1 MNKYTCKAK
10 TVSDDT
16 WVYGYYVQV
25 PQDMGRET
33 AHLIIETDAT
43 YFGAGEFAWSGVR
56 RVDPETVC
64 LADEG
69 DIE

>member
-1 MNKYTCKAK
+1 
-10 TVSDDT
+10 
-16 WVYGYYVQV
+16 
-25 PQDMGRET
+25 MGRET